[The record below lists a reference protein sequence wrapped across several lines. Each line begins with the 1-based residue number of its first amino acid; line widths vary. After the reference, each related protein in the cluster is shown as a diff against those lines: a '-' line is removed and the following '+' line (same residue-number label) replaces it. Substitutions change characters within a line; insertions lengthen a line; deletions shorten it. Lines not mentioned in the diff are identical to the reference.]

1 MKRPLKLRPGSLFPE
16 RFDKVYDAARAQAGS
31 AERQEFL
38 GVLERMDAAGGL
50 DPDGRADVLFEELDV
65 LERGAARRKAR
76 GGLNKVRAGL
86 RDDLAH
92 ADLFFRR
99 QKARLDDD
107 FQKVAAAR
115 GLDGLDLA
123 ADVAVKAVLDRAD
136 RDDHIDLVGAV

>member
-1 MKRPLKLRPGSLFPE
+1 
-16 RFDKVYDAARAQAGS
+16 
-31 AERQEFL
+31 
-38 GVLERMDAAGGL
+38 MDAAGGL
-50 DPDGRADVLFEELDV
+50 NPNGRADVFFEELDV

-92 ADLFFRR
+92 ADFFFRR

-107 FQKVAAAR
+107 FQKMAAAR
-115 GLDGLDLA
+115 GFDGLDLA
-123 ADVAVKAVLDRAD
+123 ADVAVKAVLDFPD